1 MGTFYNLTFQET
13 GKSISKADIDS
24 ILFAI
29 NQSVSTYID
38 SSTISLINKENELT
52 EKLTLIKNG
61 DFAEFHAIELPI
73 DTHFIKNYKLS
84 KRIFLESDGAFE
96 PSIMPL
102 VNFWGFGYTPKK
114 AVSESDPHIVAGILE
129 LVGFDK
135 FNLEENDSSMRI
147 IKLPNAEL
155 DFSGV
160 AKGYAV
166 DCLADYLKANN
177 ISNLMVD
184 IGGEVFATGK
194 SPKNNPWRIGLN
206 TPKEDAG
213 LYEVEHIINLDGK
226 ALASSGNYRNFHVV
240 EDKKYGHSI
249 NPNTGYPELNDLLAV
264 SVVAAT
270 CAEADAVATSAMILG
285 LERAY
290 DYVDSYQNLEAC
302 FFFSDEEGGI
312 QSRFTEGLS
321 IPDINK

>member
-24 ILFAI
+24 ILVAI

-177 ISNLMVD
+177 LSLI
-184 IGGEVFATGK
+184 
-194 SPKNNPWRIGLN
+194 
-206 TPKEDAG
+206 
-213 LYEVEHIINLDGK
+213 HI
-226 ALASSGNYRNFHVV
+226 
-240 EDKKYGHSI
+240 
-249 NPNTGYPELNDLLAV
+249 
-264 SVVAAT
+264 
-270 CAEADAVATSAMILG
+270 
-285 LERAY
+285 
-290 DYVDSYQNLEAC
+290 
-302 FFFSDEEGGI
+302 
-312 QSRFTEGLS
+312 
-321 IPDINK
+321 